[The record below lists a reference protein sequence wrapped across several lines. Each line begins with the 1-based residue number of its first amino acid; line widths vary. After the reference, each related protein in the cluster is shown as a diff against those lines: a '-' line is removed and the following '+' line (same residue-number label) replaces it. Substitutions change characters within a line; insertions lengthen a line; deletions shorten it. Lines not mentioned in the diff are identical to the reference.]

1 MDWNTLTQHNYKKI
15 KIDRLSHIEKSYINN
30 KTKYINYDNYILKN
44 YLHNKLYNLQPNK
57 YPYNLKKNIKH
68 YVLWLNPMLKYNY
81 IYDKKFINKLLKK
94 KIKNKA
100 FYFYMN
106 SNDKRSIKTVP
117 HYQVFIKV

>member
-94 KIKNKA
+94 KIKNKE